1 LAAAAVNTFIQ
12 PADQETMSVLGPMS
26 NAHVV
31 TKLPA
36 QNLDRARRFYR
47 DKLGLEPVEEREGG
61 LRFICAGTE
70 FHLFSSSGAASGAS
84 TQMGFE
90 VSDLKA
96 VIEDLRRRGV
106 TFEAV
111 DVPGFERQGE
121 MVVVPNNYPSKGS
134 GELGAFFYDS
144 EGNLLALG
152 QATDCRDARGPRLAS
167 VGASVGSAATSEVT
181 HMGIDELKAVE
192 GFLEGFTLR
201 RAGAQMGVTPFG
213 MSIIEMPAE
222 TTAYPEHDHSSE
234 GPGNPPAHQLGQ
246 EEVYIALRG
255 SADVQI
261 DGHPYKLDADH
272 IIRVGPTARRKILP
286 GPDGVRL
293 LAIGGYPGRA
303 YDPAS
308 TA

>member
-1 LAAAAVNTFIQ
+1 M
-12 PADQETMSVLGPMS
+12 PGPLS
-26 NAHVV
+26 DAHAV

-36 QNLDRARRFYR
+36 QDLDRARRFYH

-70 FHLFSSSGAASGAS
+70 FHLFRSSGVASGAS

-90 VSDLKA
+90 VSDLEA

-111 DVPGFERQGE
+111 EVPGFERQGE
-121 MVVVPNNYPSKGS
+121 MVVVPSNYPSKGS

-144 EGNLLALG
+144 EGNLLAIG
-152 QATDCRDARGPRLAS
+152 QATNGGDANAS
-167 VGASVGSAATSEVT
+167 RPAPVGAGVRSAAASDVT
-181 HMGIDELKAVE
+181 HTVIDELKAVE
-192 GFLEGFTLR
+192 GFLEGFTFR
-201 RAGAQMGVTPFG
+201 RAGAQMAVTPFG
-213 MSIIEMPAE
+213 MSIIDMPAE

-255 SADVQI
+255 SADVQV
-261 DGHPYKLDADH
+261 DGHRYKLDADH

-303 YDPAS
+303 YDQAS

>member
-1 LAAAAVNTFIQ
+1 
-12 PADQETMSVLGPMS
+12 
-26 NAHVV
+26 
-31 TKLPA
+31 
-36 QNLDRARRFYR
+36 
-47 DKLGLEPVEEREGG
+47 
-61 LRFICAGTE
+61 
-70 FHLFSSSGAASGAS
+70 
-84 TQMGFE
+84 MGFE
-90 VSDLKA
+90 VSDLEA

-111 DVPGFERQGE
+111 EVPGFETRGE
-121 MVVVPNNYPSKGS
+121 MVVVPSNYPSKGS

-152 QATDCRDARGPRLAS
+152 QATDGGDAAGPRRAPVS
-167 VGASVGSAATSEVT
+167 TSVGSAGLPDVT
-181 HMGIDELKAVE
+181 HVGIDELKPVE
-192 GFLEGFTLR
+192 GFLEGFTFR
-201 RAGAQMGVTPFG
+201 RAGAQMGVAPFG
-213 MSIIEMPAE
+213 MSIIDMPAE

-261 DGHPYKLDADH
+261 DGHRYKLDADH

-293 LAIGGYPGRA
+293 LAIGGYRGRA
-303 YDPAS
+303 YDPAA